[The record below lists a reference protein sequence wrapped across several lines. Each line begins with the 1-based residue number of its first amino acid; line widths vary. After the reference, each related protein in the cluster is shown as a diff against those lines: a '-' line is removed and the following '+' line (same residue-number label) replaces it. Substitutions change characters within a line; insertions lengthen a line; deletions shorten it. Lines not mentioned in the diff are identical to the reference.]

1 VADVSV
7 TGCDDVRFGARL
19 QFVNRLAD
27 KDVSMR
33 VLVPMLVALLLPSTG
48 FADRMDD
55 LIGKLQE
62 RSFKV
67 RVQAALLLGTQTK
80 LANRA
85 VPPLVKGLGDRHRAV
100 RAACA
105 MALGRLGE
113 VAALPALSAAL
124 EDDDRTVVRS
134 AKDAMG
140 KVVKSF
146 VRNRGPFTQTHY
158 NITIAGLR
166 DATGN
171 GYTGAFKDT
180 ALETLLNLDLVNLTV
195 GAGASFDEGETK
207 RVPTR
212 RVELDLSGDIVSLSA
227 KRCTLKLVLALRPG
241 GYVIH
246 SWKAITGKGKTMEEA
261 LRTAANAAVQRLLH
275 FLGK

>member
-1 VADVSV
+1 MD
-7 TGCDDVRFGARL
+7 
-19 QFVNRLAD
+19 RLAD
-27 KDVSMR
+27 KVVGMR
-33 VLVPMLVALLLPSTG
+33 VLVPLLVALLLPSTG
-48 FADRMDD
+48 FADRVND
-55 LIGKLQE
+55 LVGKLQE

-67 RVQAALLLGTQTK
+67 RVQAALLLGTQK
-80 LANRA
+80 QQANRV
-85 VPPLVKGLGDRHRAV
+85 VPPLVRGLRDRHRAV

-113 VAALPALSAAL
+113 VAALPALSSAL

-134 AKDAMG
+134 AKDAME

-146 VRNRGPFTQTHY
+146 VRNRGPFKATHY
-158 NITIAGLR
+158 NVTIAGLR

-171 GYTGAFKDT
+171 GYTGILKDT
-180 ALETLLNLDLVNLTV
+180 TLETLLNLDLTNLTV
-195 GAGASFDEGETK
+195 GSGASFDEEETK
-207 RVPTR
+207 KTPTR
-212 RVELDLSGDIVSLSA
+212 RVDLDLSGDIVSLSE

-246 SWKAITGKGKTMEEA
+246 SWKVITGKGKTMDEA
-261 LRTAANAAVQRLLH
+261 LRVAVDAAIQQFLR

>member
-1 VADVSV
+1 MM
-7 TGCDDVRFGARL
+7 GCGDARFGATL
-19 QFVNRLAD
+19 QFVDRLAD
-27 KDVSMR
+27 KDVGMR
-33 VLVPMLVALLLPSTG
+33 VIVPFLVALLLPSTG
-48 FADRMDD
+48 FADRVDD
-55 LIGKLQE
+55 LVEKLQV

-67 RVQAALLLGTQTK
+67 RVQAALLLGTQK
-80 LANRA
+80 KQANRV
-85 VPPLVKGLGDRHRAV
+85 VPPLVKRLQDRHHAV

-105 MALGRLGE
+105 MALGQLGE
-113 VAALPALSAAL
+113 VAALPALSTAL

-134 AKDAMG
+134 AKSAME

-171 GYTGAFKDT
+171 GYTGTLKDT
-180 ALETLLNLDLVNLTV
+180 TLETLLNLDLANLTV
-195 GAGASFDEGETK
+195 GAGASFDEEETEK
-207 RVPTR
+207 VRTR
-212 RVELDLSGDIVSLSA
+212 RVELDLSGDIVSLSE
-227 KRCTLKLVLALRPG
+227 KRCRLKLVLALRPG

-261 LRTAANAAVQRLLH
+261 LRVAVDAAIRQLLR